1 MQAVDSTR
9 DNRFST
15 IYKNDHPWLERRL
28 KNGLRNREDAEDVA
42 GETFTQLLCLPALE
56 QLKEPRAMLIT
67 IARRITWRLWRRREL
82 EQAWL
87 EMLRLEPEALEPS
100 AEERVQTLQALQAL
114 DTALD
119 GLSAKARMAFL
130 YSQLDGMTHVEI
142 AARLKVSPTMVRKY
156 IVQALRRCCEV
167 FGV

>member
-1 MQAVDSTR
+1 M
-9 DNRFST
+9 
-15 IYKNDHPWLERRL
+15 
-28 KNGLRNREDAEDVA
+28 
-42 GETFTQLLCLPALE
+42 
-56 QLKEPRAMLIT
+56 
-67 IARRITWRLWRRREL
+67 WRRREL

-87 EMLRLEPEALEPS
+87 EMLRLQPEPLEPS
-100 AEERVQTLQALQAL
+100 AEERVQTLQALQALQAL

>member
-1 MQAVDSTR
+1 
-9 DNRFST
+9 
-15 IYKNDHPWLERRL
+15 
-28 KNGLRNREDAEDVA
+28 
-42 GETFTQLLCLPALE
+42 
-56 QLKEPRAMLIT
+56 MLVT

-87 EMLRLEPEALEPS
+87 EVLRLQPEALEPS
-100 AEERVQTLQALQAL
+100 AEERVQALQSLQRL

-119 GLSAKARMAFL
+119 GLSSKARMAFL

>member
-1 MQAVDSTR
+1 MDSTR
-9 DNRFST
+9 DTCFSS
-15 IYKNDHPWLERRL
+15 IYKSDHPWLERRL
-28 KNGLRNREDAEDVA
+28 QNGLRNREDAEDVA

-56 QLKEPRAMLIT
+56 QLNEPRAMLIT

-87 EMLRLEPEALEPS
+87 EMLRLQPEPLEPS
-100 AEERVQTLQALQAL
+100 AEERVQTLQSLQAL

-119 GLSAKARMAFL
+119 GLSSKARMAFL

-142 AARLKVSPTMVRKY
+142 ASRLKVSPTMVRKY